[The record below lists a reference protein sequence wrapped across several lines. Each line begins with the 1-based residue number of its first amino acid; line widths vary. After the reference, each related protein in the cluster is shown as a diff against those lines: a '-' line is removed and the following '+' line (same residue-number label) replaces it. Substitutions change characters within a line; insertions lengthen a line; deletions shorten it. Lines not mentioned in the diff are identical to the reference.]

1 MARKTVERYNL
12 GYNIQLKQFY
22 LYYELEGENTAHQ
35 ILPSPGEFLALSD
48 MFRNE
53 GPISFDTEG
62 QYFVTQPTPPGTGM
76 RVYYDI
82 FIHIK
87 IKELQTILPE
97 TASVGADVDA
107 VGKLR

>member
-1 MARKTVERYNL
+1 
-12 GYNIQLKQFY
+12 
-22 LYYELEGENTAHQ
+22 
-35 ILPSPGEFLALSD
+35 
-48 MFRNE
+48 
-53 GPISFDTEG
+53 
-62 QYFVTQPTPPGTGM
+62 M

>member
-1 MARKTVERYNL
+1 MVARKTVERYNL

-53 GPISFDTEG
+53 GPISFDRKG
-62 QYFVTQPTPPGTGM
+62 NILSPSRPPREPG
-76 RVYYDI
+76 
-82 FIHIK
+82 
-87 IKELQTILPE
+87 
-97 TASVGADVDA
+97 
-107 VGKLR
+107 